1 MDAREQTRAD
11 ELLDETAAPG
21 SRETPEKRIRFRRYD
36 PGMAESA
43 DLLGCCTPLVRPQL
57 DEQAALELERLF
69 QALADRNR
77 LKVVNMLDQAEGQAI
92 CVCEFQEAL
101 GLKQPTVSYHLKQLI
116 DAGVIAREQRGRFAF
131 YSLQPG
137 VLERIA
143 DLVRPTVAA

>member
-1 MDAREQTRAD
+1 
-11 ELLDETAAPG
+11 
-21 SRETPEKRIRFRRYD
+21 
-36 PGMAESA
+36 MAESA